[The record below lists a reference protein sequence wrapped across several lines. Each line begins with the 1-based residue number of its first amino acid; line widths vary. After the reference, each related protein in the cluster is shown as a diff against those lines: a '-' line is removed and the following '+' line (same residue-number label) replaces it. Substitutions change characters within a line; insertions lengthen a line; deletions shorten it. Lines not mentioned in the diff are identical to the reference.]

1 MNPPYRQTREGVVL
15 ALHIQPGAKKTEYM
29 GLHGDALKVRVAA
42 PPVEGAANEA
52 LCAWLASLCNVP
64 KKAITIQAG
73 QTGRRKSVLLKGVTV
88 GTVQVMFAKNLHA

>member
-1 MNPPYRQTREGVVL
+1 MTPPYRQTREGIL
-15 ALHIQPGAKKTEYM
+15 LTLHIQPGAKKTEYM

-52 LCAWLASLCNVP
+52 LCAWLADLFDIP

-73 QTGRRKSVLLKGVTV
+73 QTGRRKLVLLKGVALDSVCNTFTR
-88 GTVQVMFAKNLHA
+88 GNDA

>member
-1 MNPPYRQTREGVVL
+1 MTPPYRQTREGTL
-15 ALHIQPGAKKTEYM
+15 LTLHIQPGAKKTEFM

-64 KKAITIQAG
+64 QKAITIQAG
-73 QTGRRKSVLLKGVTV
+73 QTGRRKLVLLKGVALGLIRNTFER
-88 GTVQVMFAKNLHA
+88 GDDA